1 MFFASKIL
9 ALITQPLTWAIL
21 VLFVALWLPAH
32 KVQLMKRLIACAVVL
47 VLAMGWQPLPDFFIR
62 QLENHYPE
70 SSADTVFRGYAGV
83 VVLGGALDSGHVAQ
97 ARLQPVLNS
106 AAERMTSVVPL
117 LQHNPQLRML
127 FTGGEGAFFG
137 TGPTEAERAKLFFD
151 SVGVRGTHVMF
162 ESKSRNT
169 YENAILTAQMPGV
182 DKTQRWLLVT
192 SAWHMPRSMA
202 TFIKAGWNVQAY
214 PVDFRTGTATPWTSY
229 SLSGGVDKWQLLLHE
244 CVGIAAYRLAGRL

>member
-70 SSADTVFRGYAGV
+70 SSADTAFRGYAGV
-83 VVLGGALDSGHVAQ
+83 VVLGGALDSGYVAQ